1 MNEHNILNKSQFGF
15 RKHHS
20 TTLALIDLINNIS
33 NSLDNKDYTIAIFL
47 DLSKAFDTI
56 NHNILLD
63 KLSYYGIR
71 GLPLIWFTNYLSNRQ
86 QFVNFNGIH
95 SQMSVITCGVPQGS
109 IVGPILFLPYINDI
123 LNTSMLLKFILFAN
137 DTNLI
142 FSEKSLTSL
151 MQNVN
156 TELHK
161 ISVWF
166 KTDKLVLNPNKTKFI
181 IFTSTHKRVASNS
194 IKLYIDGLEIEQV
207 QTQKFI
213 GVIINSQLNWKNH
226 FYQVCSKMTKAIG
239 IINKMKC
246 FIDAKTRKIMYICIL
261 YLSLALY

>member
-1 MNEHNILNKSQFGF
+1 MINVNKSAGPDGLHPTVIKKVAQYISPMLAHIFNNSLETGIVPERLKIAKITEDPTEFANYHPISILPILSKILEKILSILNEHNILNKSQFGF

-20 TTLALIDLINNIS
+20 TTLALIDLIDNIS
-33 NSLDNKDYTIAIFL
+33 NSLDNKDYTIGVFL

-56 NHNILLD
+56 NHKILLD

-95 SQMSVITCGVPQGS
+95 SQMRVITCGAAQG
-109 IVGPILFLPYINDI
+109 INAI
-123 LNTSMLLKFILFAN
+123 LNTSMLFKFILFAD

-161 ISVWF
+161 NIS
-166 KTDKLVLNPNKTKFI
+166 LV
-181 IFTSTHKRVASNS
+181 
-194 IKLYIDGLEIEQV
+194 
-207 QTQKFI
+207 
-213 GVIINSQLNWKNH
+213 
-226 FYQVCSKMTKAIG
+226 
-239 IINKMKC
+239 
-246 FIDAKTRKIMYICIL
+246 
-261 YLSLALY
+261 

>member
-1 MNEHNILNKSQFGF
+1 
-15 RKHHS
+15 
-20 TTLALIDLINNIS
+20 LALIDLINNIS

-71 GLPLIWFTNYLSNRQ
+71 GLPLIRFTNYLSNRQ

-181 IFTSTHKRVASNS
+181 IFTSTYKRVASNS

-246 FIDAKTRKIMYICIL
+246 FVDAKTRKIMYICIL